1 MCVHRGYLFVLLS
14 GLAASGVLPVS
25 GMKVFTSSEME
36 AVNGTDVRLK
46 CTFQSSSPIT
56 TATLTVSW
64 NFRPLGNGHLES
76 VFYYHERP
84 YPPPE
89 GPFRNRAKW
98 AGDIM
103 GRDASII
110 VRDVKFTYNGTFTC
124 QVKNPPD
131 VYGNVGEV
139 KLTVVSRASFS
150 EIAVL
155 AAAIGGAIVLMVTI
169 LVIVMSIR
177 RCRRRRQEEEEA
189 GIEEPPRRT
198 RKDPAVCDTVETVV
212 GREGQRH
219 GVGQENRTLG
229 LPPQSI

>member
-1 MCVHRGYLFVLLS
+1 MGRYRTPFPMFVNRFYVFVLLS
-14 GLAASGVLPVS
+14 GLAASGVLPVG
-25 GMKVFTSSEME
+25 GMKVYTSGEVE

-56 TATLTVSW
+56 PATLTVSW
-64 NFRPLGNGHLES
+64 NFRPLGRGREES

-89 GPFRNRAKW
+89 GPFRKRAIW

-110 VRDVKFTYNGTFTC
+110 VRDVKFTFNGTFSC

-131 VYGNVGEV
+131 VYGNMGEV
-139 KLTVVSRASFS
+139 KLTVVTTASFS
-150 EIAVL
+150 EIAIL
-155 AAAIGGAIVLMVTI
+155 AAAIGGAIVLMVVL

-177 RCRRRRQEEEEA
+177 RCRRKRREEEEE
-189 GIEEPPRRT
+189 GDDEPPQRV
-198 RKDPAVCDTVETVV
+198 RKDPTVW
-212 GREGQRH
+212 
-219 GVGQENRTLG
+219 
-229 LPPQSI
+229 